1 MSGGDSMTGRVA
13 GGATVSFGGGPP
25 QPPYPR
31 PARWRA
37 RLAAAV
43 RVLHRVLGAP
53 DYDAYLAHHARC
65 HPGAPPQPYDE
76 FVRRRQEERYARPG
90 SRCC

>member
-1 MSGGDSMTGRVA
+1 MGA
-13 GGATVSFGGGPP
+13 GGGEPVTRRGVGEASVSFGGGPP
-25 QPPYPR
+25 R
-31 PARWRA
+31 RAAARWRG
-37 RLAAAV
+37 RLAALA

-53 DYDAYLAHHARC
+53 DYDAYLAHHART
-65 HPGAPPQPYDE
+65 HPGTAPTPRDE